1 MLEPFLTAEQY
12 LALSIRCKEN
22 TERVLASR
30 SVLKLTNLLHL
41 SKYLVSDGFGLESRT
56 YEIHCR
62 VCG

>member
-1 MLEPFLTAEQY
+1 MLALLLTAKQY
-12 LALSIRCKEN
+12 LGLSIRCKEN
-22 TERVLASR
+22 TEGVLASR